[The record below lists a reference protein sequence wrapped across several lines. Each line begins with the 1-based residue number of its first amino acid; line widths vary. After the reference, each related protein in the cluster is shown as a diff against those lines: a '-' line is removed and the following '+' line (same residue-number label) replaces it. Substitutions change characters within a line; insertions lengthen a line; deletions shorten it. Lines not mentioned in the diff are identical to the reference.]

1 MTINKEIEEAMKLV
15 AGFMGFNWNK
25 RSHKG
30 SSVLIKEEN
39 GDLKGFDISQPLS
52 LDRLIPVWEKL
63 NEVGLSVGIDIL
75 DGFSFWL
82 YDHHQKSTDF
92 GPVEARGKTI
102 PQAAWLATAKAIE
115 EIRENK

>member
-39 GDLKGFDISQPLS
+39 GDLLGKPFFDY
-52 LDRLIPVWEKL
+52 R
-63 NEVGLSVGIDIL
+63 
-75 DGFSFWL
+75 
-82 YDHHQKSTDF
+82 YC
-92 GPVEARGKTI
+92 RG
-102 PQAAWLATAKAIE
+102 
-115 EIRENK
+115 